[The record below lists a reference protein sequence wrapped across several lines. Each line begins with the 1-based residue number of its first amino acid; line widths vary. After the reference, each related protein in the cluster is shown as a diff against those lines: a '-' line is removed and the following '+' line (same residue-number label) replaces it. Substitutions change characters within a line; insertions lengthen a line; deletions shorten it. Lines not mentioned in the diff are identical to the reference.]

1 MIISWSIIYYIPNHY
16 YNYIMIQVS
25 IIWDQWWFTEG
36 SSRHEVVNCEAK
48 PLPPSLPGE
57 TENFEPYAPWWMWWS
72 VSGLHLINTWLVV
85 STPVKNMSSSVGMMT
100 FPTEWKIKFMFQ
112 TTNQVKRS
120 IYPPSSAI
128 FNGFQ
133 PWTASWT
140 TLLKDCW
147 HTVRF
152 KPMTHSLIS
161 LQLTNGLLLHLY
173 PLVM

>member
-36 SSRHEVVNCEAK
+36 SSRHEVVNLENCEAK

-100 FPTEWKIKFMFQ
+100 CPIWWESHNPFMFQ
-112 TTNQVKRS
+112 S
-120 IYPPSSAI
+120 PPTRFPDTI
-128 FNGFQ
+128 G
-133 PWTASWT
+133 
-140 TLLKDCW
+140 W
-147 HTVRF
+147 HTKWLLPTDRTPHIQRGKYGLCGDVF
-152 KPMTHSLIS
+152 TFDLHVVM
-161 LQLTNGLLLHLY
+161 LQLS
-173 PLVM
+173 